1 MRNIKCRKGR
11 DIMEQNNNIVHQNV
25 ELDET
30 IYNTDKIKNL
40 IYNIR
45 GKQVVLDSDVAML
58 YQL

>member
-1 MRNIKCRKGR
+1 
-11 DIMEQNNNIVHQNV
+11 MEQNNNIVHQNV

>member
-1 MRNIKCRKGR
+1 
-11 DIMEQNNNIVHQNV
+11 MEQNNNIVHQNV

-45 GKQVVLDSDVAML
+45 GKQVMLDSNVAML